1 MAWPHAQVAVAEVNL
16 VLVAVG
22 VLDGR
27 RRACCASRL
36 DALLGLP
43 CQPDTLLLVRIVGL
57 WLRTGVPLLLLRLRQ
72 RIARQ
77 RCGLCR
83 LQRSWLG
90 LRVRNRTLGWWRALL
105 WIICGLRLH
114 RKRGDKGKD
123 QERIRQV
130 SQTLTAMHVW

>member
-16 VLVAVG
+16 VFVAVG

-27 RRACCASRL
+27 RRACCGSCP

-57 WLRTGVPLLLLRLRQ
+57 WLRVGVPLFLLRLRQ
-72 RIARQ
+72 RIPRQ

-83 LQRSWLG
+83 LERGWVG
-90 LRVRNRTLGWWRALL
+90 LRIPGPALGGGGAL
-105 WIICGLRLH
+105 
-114 RKRGDKGKD
+114 
-123 QERIRQV
+123 
-130 SQTLTAMHVW
+130 

>member
-16 VLVAVG
+16 VFVAVG

-27 RRACCASRL
+27 RRACCPACP

-57 WLRTGVPLLLLRLRQ
+57 WLRVGVPLFLLRLRQ
-72 RIARQ
+72 RIPRQ
-77 RCGLCR
+77 RCGVCWLD
-83 LQRSWLG
+83 RSWLG
-90 LRVRNRTLGWWRALL
+90 LRIRSRTLGWGRALL

-114 RKRGDKGKD
+114 RKSGDKGKD